1 MPPTRRLQSGE
12 VRRGRHERSAT
23 VSVPVTETIKAR
35 IEKRAI
41 KDKMTMSEVVRRAI
55 DAYL

>member
-1 MPPTRRLQSGE
+1 M
-12 VRRGRHERSAT
+12 
-23 VSVPVTETIKAR
+23 PVTETIKAR